1 MKILFPLIVNHYLS
15 IRERYTIPIDRV
27 QSPPPSTFDDHPSF
41 ASFPNDFQ
49 EDMDTRL
56 QTDME
61 QFLDVAL
68 TTCRE
73 EKEQNETFLQLRSS
87 ISDYMSEHQSITQTN
102 IDDLVEILPNQYS
115 LPLIFSQLLHLCA
128 STQSYHLHST
138 DTNDLI
144 LQKIL

>member
-1 MKILFPLIVNHYLS
+1 MKILLPLIANHYLS
-15 IRERYTIPIDRV
+15 IRERYTIQIDRV
-27 QSPPPSTFDDHPSF
+27 QSIHSPPPSTFDDH
-41 ASFPNDFQ
+41 PNDFQ

-87 ISDYMSEHQSITQTN
+87 ISNYMSEHQSITQTN

-128 STQSYHLHST
+128 STQSYVLHST
-138 DTNDLI
+138 ETNDLF
-144 LQKIL
+144 LRKIL